1 MRLVLN
7 LENAGSDVYVFGDH
21 STNADSDFYAINVP
35 VSGSS
40 LRLEIIEGDRTIET
54 CESQGIDSRLTLYNA
69 QGMELANVDEV
80 VCTYVDALHYLVATP
95 VKIAEGGNGLLLPRY
110 RGWLVGVVAGE
121 RVRPVAPPVEV
132 YFVTPDTPTG
142 AVVERRT

>member
-1 MRLVLN
+1 MTGVLA
-7 LENAGSDVYVFGDH
+7 AGPRFLLATLLALGPTTDALAGDG
-21 STNADSDFYAINVP
+21 P
-35 VSGSS
+35 
-40 LRLEIIEGDRTIET
+40 LRL
-54 CESQGIDSRLTLYNA
+54 QGLFCNA
-69 QGMELANVDEV
+69 EKELDGALASLGRVRSFPAAAELANVDEV

-121 RVRPVAPPVEV
+121 RVRPVDPAVEV